1 VDYFQALVLGLVE
14 GLTEYLPVSSTGHLL
29 LAQRLMGIESSTA
42 ADAFAISIQGGAILA
57 VLGLYR
63 ARVAQMTM
71 GLFGRDETGR
81 HLLINLVSAFVPA
94 AVLGLLL
101 EKPIKKYLFG
111 GDEWGMWP
119 VVAAWFVGGLAIL
132 AVSFA
137 RRSRGASPSTGLDL
151 DQLTIRMAL
160 IVGFAQCIAMW
171 PGVSRSLITIVGG
184 VLVGLSLPA
193 AVELSFLLGVITL
206 TAATAYDA
214 LKHGPEMLATY
225 GVVPLLIGF
234 VSAWISAVL
243 AVKWMVGY
251 LKSHGMEIFGWYRV
265 ALAIAVAI
273 WLLWPTVVPVPA
285 PTP

>member
-1 VDYFQALVLGLVE
+1 MDNFQALILGLVE

-29 LAQRLMGIESSTA
+29 LAQRLMGIDSSTA
-42 ADAFAISIQGGAILA
+42 SDAFAICIQAGAILA
-57 VLGLYR
+57 VLGIYR
-63 ARVAQMTM
+63 QRVAQMVM
-71 GLFGRDETGR
+71 GAVGRNEVGQR
-81 HLLINLVSAFVPA
+81 LLINLLSAFVPA

-111 GDEWGMWP
+111 GDEWGLWP
-119 VVAAWFVGGLAIL
+119 VVAAWFAGGMAIL
-132 AVSFA
+132 VVSLA
-137 RRSRGASPSTGLDL
+137 RRRRGTSPTTGFDL
-151 DQLTIRMAL
+151 EQLTVRMAL
-160 IVGFAQCIAMW
+160 IVGLAQCIAMW

-225 GVVPLLIGF
+225 GATPLLIGF
-234 VSAWISAVL
+234 GAAWLSAVL

-265 ALAIAVAI
+265 ALAFVVAA
-273 WLLWPTVVPVPA
+273 WLLWPST
-285 PTP
+285 

>member
-1 VDYFQALVLGLVE
+1 VDNFQALILGLVE

-29 LAQRLMGIESSTA
+29 LAQRLMGIDSSTA

-57 VLGLYR
+57 VLGIYR

-71 GLFGRDETGR
+71 GLLGRNQTGGR
-81 HLLINLVSAFVPA
+81 LLLNLVSAFVPA
-94 AVLGLLL
+94 AVIGLLL

-111 GDEWGMWP
+111 GDAWGLWP
-119 VVAAWFVGGLAIL
+119 VVAAWLVGGLAIL

-137 RRSRGASPSTGLDL
+137 RRRRGASPSTGLDL

-206 TAATAYDA
+206 TAATLYDA

-225 GVVPLLIGF
+225 GAVPLLIGF

-251 LKSHGMEIFGWYRV
+251 LKTHGMEIFGWYRV
-265 ALAIAVAI
+265 VLAIAVAI
-273 WLLWPTVVPVPA
+273 WLLWPAAAPLTAPA
-285 PTP
+285 P

>member
-1 VDYFQALVLGLVE
+1 MDNLQAFILGIVE

-42 ADAFAISIQGGAILA
+42 SDAFAICIQAGAIVA

-63 ARVAQMTM
+63 ARVAQMAM
-71 GLFGRDETGR
+71 GVLGRNDTGR
-81 HLLINLVSAFVPA
+81 QLLINLVSAFIPA

-111 GDEWGMWP
+111 GDAWGMWP
-119 VVAAWFVGGLAIL
+119 IVAAWFVGGLAIL
-132 AVSFA
+132 AVSLS
-137 RRSRGASPSTGLDL
+137 RKRRGASPATGLDL
-151 DQLTIRMAL
+151 DHLTIKMAL
-160 IVGFAQCIAMW
+160 IVGVAQCLAMW

-214 LKHGPEMLATY
+214 LKHGSEMLETY

-234 VSAWISAVL
+234 GAAWLSAVL

-265 ALAIAVAI
+265 LLAIAVAA
-273 WLLWPTVVPVPA
+273 WLLWPSS
-285 PTP
+285 

>member
-1 VDYFQALVLGLVE
+1 VDNFQALILGLVE

-29 LAQRLMGIESSTA
+29 LAQRLMGIGSSDA

-57 VLGLYR
+57 VVGLYR
-63 ARVAQMTM
+63 ARVAQMIR
-71 GLFGRDETGR
+71 GLVGRDETGR
-81 HLLINLVSAFVPA
+81 RLLINLVAAFVPA
-94 AVLGLLL
+94 AALGLLL

-111 GDEWGMWP
+111 GDEWGLWP
-119 VVAAWFVGGLAIL
+119 VVAAWLAGGLAIL
-132 AVSFA
+132 AVSAA
-137 RRSRGASPSTGLDL
+137 RRRRGAAPSAGLDL

-160 IVGFAQCIAMW
+160 IVGAAQCIAMW

-206 TAATAYDA
+206 TAATLYDA

-225 GVVPLLIGF
+225 GATPLLIGF
-234 VSAWISAVL
+234 FSAWISALL
-243 AVKWMVGY
+243 AVQWMVGY

-265 ALAIAVAI
+265 VLAIAVGT
-273 WLLWPTVVPVPA
+273 WLLWPST
-285 PTP
+285 

>member
-1 VDYFQALVLGLVE
+1 MDYFQALVLGLVE

-71 GLFGRDETGR
+71 GLLGRDQTGR
-81 HLLINLVSAFVPA
+81 HLLFNLVAAFVPA
-94 AVLGLLL
+94 AVIGLLL

-111 GDEWGMWP
+111 GDAWGMWP

-137 RRSRGASPSTGLDL
+137 RRRRGAAPSTGLDL

-160 IVGFAQCIAMW
+160 IVGFAQCLAMW

-206 TAATAYDA
+206 TAATLYDA
-214 LKHGPEMLATY
+214 LKHGPEMLASY
-225 GVVPLLIGF
+225 GAVPLLIGF

-243 AVKWMVGY
+243 AVKWMVNY

-273 WLLWPTVVPVPA
+273 WLLWPAGAPVAAPA
-285 PTP
+285 P

>member
-1 VDYFQALVLGLVE
+1 VDNFQALILGLVE

-29 LAQRLMGIESSTA
+29 LAQRLMGIDSSTA
-42 ADAFAISIQGGAILA
+42 SDAFAICIQAGAILA
-57 VLGLYR
+57 VLGIYR
-63 ARVAQMTM
+63 QRVAQMVM
-71 GLFGRDETGR
+71 GAVGRNEAGQR
-81 HLLINLVSAFVPA
+81 LLINLLSAFVPA

-111 GDEWGMWP
+111 GDEWGLWP
-119 VVAAWFVGGLAIL
+119 VVAAWFAGGMAIL
-132 AVSFA
+132 VVSLA
-137 RRSRGASPSTGLDL
+137 RRRRGTSPTTGFDL
-151 DQLTIRMAL
+151 EHLTVRMAL
-160 IVGFAQCIAMW
+160 IVGLAQCIAMW

-225 GVVPLLIGF
+225 GATPLLIGF
-234 VSAWISAVL
+234 GAAWLSAVL

-265 ALAIAVAI
+265 ALAFVVAA
-273 WLLWPTVVPVPA
+273 WLLWPST
-285 PTP
+285 

>member
-1 VDYFQALVLGLVE
+1 MDNFQALILGLVE

-29 LAQRLMGIESSTA
+29 LAQRLMGIDSSTA
-42 ADAFAISIQGGAILA
+42 SDAFAICIQAGAILA
-57 VLGLYR
+57 VLGIYR
-63 ARVAQMTM
+63 QRVAQMVM
-71 GLFGRDETGR
+71 GAVGRNEAGQR
-81 HLLINLVSAFVPA
+81 LLINLLSAFVPA

-111 GDEWGMWP
+111 GDEWGLWP
-119 VVAAWFVGGLAIL
+119 VVAAWFAGGMAIL
-132 AVSFA
+132 VVSLA
-137 RRSRGASPSTGLDL
+137 RRRRGTSPTAGFDL
-151 DQLTIRMAL
+151 EHLTVRMAL
-160 IVGFAQCIAMW
+160 IVGLAQCIAMW

-225 GVVPLLIGF
+225 GATPLLIGF
-234 VSAWISAVL
+234 GAAWLSAVL

-265 ALAIAVAI
+265 ALAFVVAA
-273 WLLWPTVVPVPA
+273 WLLWPST
-285 PTP
+285 

>member
-1 VDYFQALVLGLVE
+1 VDNFQALILGLVE

-29 LAQRLMGIESSTA
+29 LAQRLMGIDSSTA
-42 ADAFAISIQGGAILA
+42 SDAFAICIQAGAILA
-57 VLGLYR
+57 VLGIYR
-63 ARVAQMTM
+63 QRVAQMVM
-71 GLFGRDETGR
+71 GAVGRNEAGQR
-81 HLLINLVSAFVPA
+81 LLINLLSAFVPA

-111 GDEWGMWP
+111 GDEWGLWP
-119 VVAAWFVGGLAIL
+119 VVAAWFAGGMAIL
-132 AVSFA
+132 VVSLA
-137 RRSRGASPSTGLDL
+137 RRRRGTSPTTGFDL
-151 DQLTIRMAL
+151 EQLTVRMAL
-160 IVGFAQCIAMW
+160 IVGLAQCIAMW

-225 GVVPLLIGF
+225 GATPLLIGF
-234 VSAWISAVL
+234 GAAWLSAVL

-265 ALAIAVAI
+265 ALAFVVAA
-273 WLLWPTVVPVPA
+273 WLLWPST
-285 PTP
+285 

>member
-1 VDYFQALVLGLVE
+1 MDYFQALVLGLVE

-29 LAQRLMGIESSTA
+29 LAQRLMGIGSSTA
-42 ADAFAISIQGGAILA
+42 SDAFAISIQGGAILA

-63 ARVAQMTM
+63 ARVAQMIM
-71 GLFGRDETGR
+71 GLLGRDQTGR
-81 HLLINLVSAFVPA
+81 HLLINLVAAFIPA

-111 GDEWGMWP
+111 GDEWGLWP
-119 VVAAWFVGGLAIL
+119 VVAAWLVGGLAIL

-137 RRSRGASPSTGLDL
+137 RRRRGVTPSTGLDL

-160 IVGFAQCIAMW
+160 IVGFVQCIAMW
-171 PGVSRSLITIVGG
+171 PGVSRSLITIVSG

-206 TAATAYDA
+206 TAATLYDA

-225 GVVPLLIGF
+225 GAVPLLIGF

-265 ALAIAVAI
+265 ALAIAVAA
-273 WLLWPTVVPVPA
+273 WLLWPA
-285 PTP
+285 GAATP

>member
-1 VDYFQALVLGLVE
+1 MDNFQALILGLVE

-29 LAQRLMGIESSTA
+29 LAQRLMGIDSSTA
-42 ADAFAISIQGGAILA
+42 SDAFAICIQAGAILA
-57 VLGLYR
+57 VLGIYR
-63 ARVAQMTM
+63 QRVAQMVM
-71 GLFGRDETGR
+71 GAVGRNEAGQR
-81 HLLINLVSAFVPA
+81 LLINLLSAFVPA

-111 GDEWGMWP
+111 GDEWGLWP
-119 VVAAWFVGGLAIL
+119 VVAAWFAGGMAIL
-132 AVSFA
+132 VVSLA
-137 RRSRGASPSTGLDL
+137 RRRRGTSPTTGFDL
-151 DQLTIRMAL
+151 EQLTVRMAL

-225 GVVPLLIGF
+225 GATPLLIGF
-234 VSAWISAVL
+234 GAAWLSAVL

-265 ALAIAVAI
+265 ALAFVVAA
-273 WLLWPTVVPVPA
+273 WLLWPST
-285 PTP
+285 

>member
-29 LAQRLMGIESSTA
+29 LAQRLMGIGSSTA
-42 ADAFAISIQGGAILA
+42 SDAFAISIQGGAILA

-63 ARVAQMTM
+63 ARVAQMMM
-71 GLFGRDETGR
+71 GLLGKDQTGR
-81 HLLINLVSAFVPA
+81 HLLINLVVAFIPA

-111 GDEWGMWP
+111 GDEWGLWP

-137 RRSRGASPSTGLDL
+137 RRRRGVTPSTGLDL

-160 IVGFAQCIAMW
+160 IVGLVQCIAMW
-171 PGVSRSLITIVGG
+171 PGVSRSLITIVSG

-206 TAATAYDA
+206 TAATLYDA

-225 GVVPLLIGF
+225 GAAPLLIGF
-234 VSAWISAVL
+234 ISAWISAVL

-265 ALAIAVAI
+265 ALAIAVAA
-273 WLLWPTVVPVPA
+273 WLLWPLGAV
-285 PTP
+285 TP

>member
-1 VDYFQALVLGLVE
+1 MDNFQALILGLVE

-29 LAQRLMGIESSTA
+29 LAQRLMGIDSSTA
-42 ADAFAISIQGGAILA
+42 SDAFAICIQAGAILA
-57 VLGLYR
+57 VLGIYR
-63 ARVAQMTM
+63 QRVAQMVM
-71 GLFGRDETGR
+71 GAVGRNEAGQR
-81 HLLINLVSAFVPA
+81 LLINLLSAFVPA

-111 GDEWGMWP
+111 GDEWGLWP
-119 VVAAWFVGGLAIL
+119 VVAAWFAGGMAIL
-132 AVSFA
+132 VVSLA
-137 RRSRGASPSTGLDL
+137 RRRRGTSPTTGFDL
-151 DQLTIRMAL
+151 EHLTVRMAL

-225 GVVPLLIGF
+225 GATPLLIGF
-234 VSAWISAVL
+234 GAAWLSAVL

-265 ALAIAVAI
+265 ALALVVAA
-273 WLLWPTVVPVPA
+273 WLLWPST
-285 PTP
+285 

>member
-1 VDYFQALVLGLVE
+1 VDNFQAFILGLVE

-42 ADAFAISIQGGAILA
+42 SDAFAICIQAGAILA
-57 VLGLYR
+57 VLGIYR
-63 ARVAQMTM
+63 QRVGQMM
-71 GLFGRDETGR
+71 LGAIGRNETGQR
-81 HLLINLVSAFVPA
+81 LLINLVSAFVPA

-111 GDEWGMWP
+111 GDEWGLWP
-119 VVAAWFVGGLAIL
+119 VVAAWLVGGIAIL

-137 RRSRGASPSTGLDL
+137 RRRRGSSPTTGLDL
-151 DQLTIRMAL
+151 EQLTIRMAL
-160 IVGFAQCIAMW
+160 IVGFAQCLAMW

-206 TAATAYDA
+206 SAATAYDA

-225 GVVPLLIGF
+225 GATPLLIGF
-234 VSAWISAVL
+234 GAAWLSAVL

-265 ALAIAVAI
+265 ALAFAVAA
-273 WLLWPTVVPVPA
+273 WLLWPST
-285 PTP
+285 

>member
-1 VDYFQALVLGLVE
+1 MDNLQAFILGIVE

-42 ADAFAISIQGGAILA
+42 SDAFAICIQAGAIVA

-63 ARVAQMTM
+63 ARVAQMAM
-71 GLFGRDETGR
+71 GVLGRNDTGR
-81 HLLINLVSAFVPA
+81 QLLINLVSAFIPA

-111 GDEWGMWP
+111 GDAWGMWP
-119 VVAAWFVGGLAIL
+119 IVAAWFVGGLAIL
-132 AVSFA
+132 AVSLS
-137 RRSRGASPSTGLDL
+137 RKRRGASPATGLDL
-151 DQLTIRMAL
+151 DHLTIKMAL
-160 IVGFAQCIAMW
+160 IVGVAQCLAMW

-214 LKHGPEMLATY
+214 LKHGSVMLETY

-234 VSAWISAVL
+234 GAAWLSAVL

-265 ALAIAVAI
+265 LLAVAVTG
-273 WLLWPTVVPVPA
+273 WLLWPSS
-285 PTP
+285 

>member
-1 VDYFQALVLGLVE
+1 MDNFQAFILGLVE

-42 ADAFAISIQGGAILA
+42 SDAFAICIQAGAILA
-57 VLGLYR
+57 VLGIYR
-63 ARVAQMTM
+63 QRVGQMM
-71 GLFGRDETGR
+71 LGAIGRNKTGQR
-81 HLLINLVSAFVPA
+81 LLINLVSAFVPA

-111 GDEWGMWP
+111 GDEWGLWP
-119 VVAAWFVGGLAIL
+119 VVAAWLVGGIAIL

-137 RRSRGASPSTGLDL
+137 RRRRGSSPTTGLDL
-151 DQLTIRMAL
+151 EQLTIRMAL
-160 IVGFAQCIAMW
+160 IVGFAQCLAMW

-206 TAATAYDA
+206 SAATAYDA

-225 GVVPLLIGF
+225 GATPLLIGF
-234 VSAWISAVL
+234 GAAWLSAVL

-265 ALAIAVAI
+265 ALAFVVAA
-273 WLLWPTVVPVPA
+273 WLLWPST
-285 PTP
+285 

>member
-1 VDYFQALVLGLVE
+1 VDNFQALILGLVE

-42 ADAFAISIQGGAILA
+42 SDAFAISIQGGAILA

-63 ARVAQMTM
+63 WRVVQMGR
-71 GLFGRDETGR
+71 GLAGRDQNGR
-81 HLLINLVSAFVPA
+81 RLLLNLVAAFVPA

-111 GDEWGMWP
+111 GGEWGLWP
-119 VVAAWFVGGLAIL
+119 VVAAWLAGGLAIL
-132 AVSFA
+132 AVSYA
-137 RRSRGASPSTGLDL
+137 RRRRGVQPGTGLDL
-151 DQLTIRMAL
+151 DGLTIRMAL
-160 IVGFAQCIAMW
+160 IVGLAQCLAMW

-184 VLVGLSLPA
+184 VMVGLSLPA

-206 TAATAYDA
+206 GAATAYDA
-214 LKHGPEMLATY
+214 LKHGGEMLDTY
-225 GVVPLLIGF
+225 GPVPLLIGF
-234 VSAWISAVL
+234 GSAWISAVV

-265 ALAIAVAI
+265 VLAIAVAL
-273 WLLWPTVVPVPA
+273 WLLWPAGMPVSPA
-285 PTP
+285 P

>member
-1 VDYFQALVLGLVE
+1 VDNFQALILGLVE

-29 LAQRLMGIESSTA
+29 LAQRLMGIDSSTA
-42 ADAFAISIQGGAILA
+42 SDAFAICIQAGAILA
-57 VLGLYR
+57 VLGIYR
-63 ARVAQMTM
+63 QRVAQMVM
-71 GLFGRDETGR
+71 GAVGRNEAGQR
-81 HLLINLVSAFVPA
+81 LLINLLSAFVPA

-111 GDEWGMWP
+111 GDEWGLWP
-119 VVAAWFVGGLAIL
+119 VVAAWFAGGMAIL
-132 AVSFA
+132 VVSLA
-137 RRSRGASPSTGLDL
+137 RRRRGTSPTTGFDL
-151 DQLTIRMAL
+151 EHLTVRMAL

-225 GVVPLLIGF
+225 GATPLLIGF
-234 VSAWISAVL
+234 GAAWLSAVL

-265 ALAIAVAI
+265 ALAFVVAA
-273 WLLWPTVVPVPA
+273 WLLWPST
-285 PTP
+285 